1 MMNTAGKTAK
11 AARPVLITGTSTG
24 IGYHP
29 ANDLASQGHVVFA
42 AVRNDGDFD
51 RLGAIENVI
60 PVNMGASKPRQIR
73 HCL

>member
-1 MMNTAGKTAK
+1 MKQHTAK
-11 AARPVLITGTSTG
+11 GPFTNLITGTCNG
-24 IGYHP
+24 IDHHP